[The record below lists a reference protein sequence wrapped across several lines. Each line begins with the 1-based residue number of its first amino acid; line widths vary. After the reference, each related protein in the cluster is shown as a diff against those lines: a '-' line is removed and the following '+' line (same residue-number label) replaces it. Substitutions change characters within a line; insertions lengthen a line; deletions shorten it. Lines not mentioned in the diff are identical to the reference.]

1 MLQTFILLT
10 FIFLRVWFGF
20 QKSGLFHFAHSDLV
34 SLNPVNELKRPKINS
49 MNSIHYFHVIFEL
62 KIIVRLVF
70 VKISSVFGKMKYF
83 ILFSLVLN
91 LVAEYS
97 TDFDVSKELRY
108 EEYEQIILRYKKS
121 IRSRRKR
128 QCKVSEK

>member
-1 MLQTFILLT
+1 
-10 FIFLRVWFGF
+10 
-20 QKSGLFHFAHSDLV
+20 
-34 SLNPVNELKRPKINS
+34 